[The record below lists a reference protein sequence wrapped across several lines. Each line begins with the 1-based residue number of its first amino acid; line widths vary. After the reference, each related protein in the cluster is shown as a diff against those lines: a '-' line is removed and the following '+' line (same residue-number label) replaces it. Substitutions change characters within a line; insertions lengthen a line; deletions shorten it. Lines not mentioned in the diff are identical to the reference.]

1 MEDTHANQP
10 CKDQLSGPSSSLAFR
25 LLYCCDSRY
34 GCQGPSPAAR
44 DLRSML
50 LGLAIAGAACA
61 VWCLLRFL
69 RSNDEREQ
77 QINYRA
83 LNFAFIG
90 TLIFSL
96 AIGFA
101 QSIGFHSVSW
111 LGIPALMVVLRSF
124 GLFLYSWRY
133 R

>member
-1 MEDTHANQP
+1 MPHQP
-10 CKDQLSGPSSSLAFR
+10 FKDQLAGHRRPSLFVFYIAAILSTVATGLLQR
-25 LLYCCDSRY
+25 L
-34 GCQGPSPAAR
+34 Q

-50 LGLAIAGAACA
+50 LSLAIAGAACA

-69 RSNDEREQ
+69 WSCDEREQ
-77 QINYRA
+77 QINYGA
-83 LNFAFIG
+83 LTFVFLG

-101 QSIGFHSVSW
+101 QSIGFHSVSL
-111 LGIPALMVVLRSF
+111 LGISTLMVILCSC
-124 GLFLYSWRY
+124 GLILYSWRY